1 MDFHF
6 LVLFLLEIPNF
17 LDYKILVQ
25 VKHVHMLD
33 RLEQL
38 HRLEHYIYNHANEIK
53 SRQDSQYYHEEM
65 DNVEKLF
72 NFE

>member
-17 LDYKILVQ
+17 RGYKILVQ

-33 RLEQL
+33 QL
-38 HRLEHYIYNHANEIK
+38 KLPHMLVHLIYNLANVIK
-53 SRQDSQYYHEEM
+53 LYQDYEHNHVKM
-65 DNVEKLF
+65 DNVEKLI
-72 NFE
+72 N